1 MNLKEQQELYE
12 RFQSKVES
20 ACWPMVYTRADK
32 EEVKLSDSFINNN
45 IIPKLWE
52 DLQKHIDNELSK
64 QSKKVINL

>member
-1 MNLKEQQELYE
+1 
-12 RFQSKVES
+12 
-20 ACWPMVYTRADK
+20 MVYTRADE

>member
-1 MNLKEQQELYE
+1 MDLKEQQQLYE
-12 RFQSKVES
+12 RFQSKVEC
-20 ACWPMVYTRADK
+20 ACMPMVYTRAY
-32 EEVKLSDSFINNN
+32 EEGVKLSESFINNN